1 MAKRIKTSQNESL
14 KSKFRFVV
22 LNDAT
27 FEEKFSM
34 ILSRRNVW
42 VFLSSTIV
50 ILMILTASAI
60 VYTPLKYFIPGFGD
74 YNYRSQIMAL
84 KIDTDSLERSFA
96 ARSLKTEVMLK
107 ILNDSIM
114 TDPAD
119 YQINETNKTA
129 STSLEL
135 PPVSDAEKEL
145 RSEVND
151 LESFSINYGKR
162 GKVDAAALLNEYHFM
177 QPTTGVVT
185 DEYNINTGHY
195 GIDIAAKRDQ
205 PVQATLDGTVIS
217 TGFEVETG
225 YTITVQHKDN
235 LVTLYKHNAKL
246 FKSVGNMVKAGDI
259 IAAVG
264 STGSTSTGP
273 HLHFEIWH
281 LGKPLNPKDFIV
293 F

>member
-1 MAKRIKTSQNESL
+1 MAKKIKTSQNESL
-14 KSKFRFVV
+14 KSKFRFVI

-42 VFLSSTIV
+42 IFLSSIVV
-50 ILMILTASAI
+50 ILIILTASAI

-74 YNYRSQIMAL
+74 YNYRSQIVAL
-84 KIDTDSLERSFA
+84 KINTDSLERTLAS
-96 ARSLKTEVMLK
+96 RNLKTEVMLK
-107 ILNDSIM
+107 ILNDSTL
-114 TDPAD
+114 TDPKD
-119 YQINETNKTA
+119 YEFSDSQKIAGGNT
-129 STSLEL
+129 EL
-135 PPVSDAEKEL
+135 PAVSEAEKDL

-151 LESFSINYGKR
+151 LESFAINYGKR
-162 GKVDAAALLNEYHFM
+162 GKIDAAALLNEYHFM
-177 QPTTGVVT
+177 QPTSGVVT

-205 PVQATLDGTVIS
+205 AVQSTLDGTVIS

-225 YTITVQHKDN
+225 YTITIQHKDN
-235 LVTLYKHNAKL
+235 LVTHYKHNAKL
-246 FKSVGNMVKAGDI
+246 FKSVGNLVKAGDI

>member
-42 VFLSSTIV
+42 VFLSSTVV
-50 ILMILTASAI
+50 ILVILTSSAI

-84 KIDTDSLERSFA
+84 KINTDSLERSFA

-107 ILNDSIM
+107 ILNDSAL
-114 TDPAD
+114 TDPSD
-119 YQINETNKTA
+119 YQLNESKKIA
-129 STSLEL
+129 SNPVEL
-135 PPVSDAEKEL
+135 PAMSEAEKEL

-177 QPTTGVVT
+177 QPTSGVVT

-225 YTITVQHKDN
+225 YTITIQHKDN

-246 FKSVGNMVKAGDI
+246 FKSVGNLVKAGDI

>member
-1 MAKRIKTSQNESL
+1 MAKKIKTSQNESL
-14 KSKFRFVV
+14 KSKFRFVI

-42 VFLSSTIV
+42 IFLSSIVV
-50 ILMILTASAI
+50 ILIILTASAI

-74 YNYRSQIMAL
+74 YNYRSQIVAL
-84 KIDTDSLERSFA
+84 KINTDSLERTLAS
-96 ARSLKTEVMLK
+96 RNLKTEVMLK
-107 ILNDSIM
+107 ILNDSTL
-114 TDPAD
+114 TDPKD
-119 YQINETNKTA
+119 M
-129 STSLEL
+129 SLAIPKKIAGGNTEL
-135 PPVSDAEKEL
+135 PAVSEAEKDL

-151 LESFSINYGKR
+151 LESFAINYGKR
-162 GKVDAAALLNEYHFM
+162 GKIDAAALLNEYHFM
-177 QPTTGVVT
+177 QPTSGVVT

-205 PVQATLDGTVIS
+205 AVQSTLDGTVIS

-225 YTITVQHKDN
+225 YTITIQHKDN
-235 LVTLYKHNAKL
+235 LVTHYKHNAKL
-246 FKSVGNMVKAGDI
+246 FKSVGNLVKAGDI

>member
-1 MAKRIKTSQNESL
+1 MAKKIKTSQNESL

-42 VFLSSTIV
+42 VFISAMV
-50 ILMILTASAI
+50 FILVILTASAI

-84 KIDTDSLERSFA
+84 KIDTDSLERTLT
-96 ARSLKTEVMLK
+96 ARNLKTEVMLK
-107 ILNDSIM
+107 ILNDSVM
-114 TDPAD
+114 TDPSD
-119 YQINETNKTA
+119 YTLNDTQKKTSGQI
-129 STSLEL
+129 EL

-145 RSEVND
+145 RSEIND
-151 LESFSINYGKR
+151 LESFAINYGKR

-177 QPTTGVVT
+177 QPTSGVVT

-195 GIDIAAKRDQ
+195 GIDIAAKSDE

-225 YTITVQHKDN
+225 YSITIQHKDN

-246 FKSVGNMVKAGDI
+246 FKSVGNLVKAGDI

>member
-1 MAKRIKTSQNESL
+1 MAKKIKTSQNESL

-42 VFLSSTIV
+42 VFLSAMV
-50 ILMILTASAI
+50 FILVILTASAI

-84 KIDTDSLERSFA
+84 KIDTDSLERTLA
-96 ARSLKTEVMLK
+96 ARNLKTEVMLK
-107 ILNDSIM
+107 ILNDSVM
-114 TDPAD
+114 TDPSD
-119 YQINETNKTA
+119 YTLNDTQKKTSDQI
-129 STSLEL
+129 EL

-145 RSEVND
+145 RSEIND
-151 LESFSINYGKR
+151 LESFAINYGKR

-177 QPTTGVVT
+177 QPTSGVVT
-185 DEYNINTGHY
+185 DEYNINIGHY
-195 GIDIAAKRDQ
+195 GIDIAAKSDQ

-225 YTITVQHKDN
+225 YTLTIQHKDN

>member
-1 MAKRIKTSQNESL
+1 MAKKIKTSQNESL

-42 VFLSSTIV
+42 VFISAMV
-50 ILMILTASAI
+50 FILVILTASAI

-84 KIDTDSLERSFA
+84 KIDTDSLERTLA
-96 ARSLKTEVMLK
+96 ARNLKTEVMLK
-107 ILNDSIM
+107 ILNDSVM
-114 TDPAD
+114 TDPSD
-119 YQINETNKTA
+119 YTLNDTQKKTSGQI
-129 STSLEL
+129 EL

-145 RSEVND
+145 RSEIND
-151 LESFSINYGKR
+151 LESFAINYGKR

-177 QPTTGVVT
+177 QPTSGVVT

-195 GIDIAAKRDQ
+195 GIDIAAKSDE

-225 YTITVQHKDN
+225 YSITIQHKDN

-246 FKSVGNMVKAGDI
+246 FKSVGNLVKAGDI